1 MKLVDI
7 TDKLQ
12 ALAHEGK
19 ALYEVIFCYDRKIKE
34 PISVKADDKKK
45 IITVKYR

>member
-1 MKLVDI
+1 MNLAEL
-7 TDKLQ
+7 TNKLQ

-34 PISVKADDKKK
+34 SILVMADDKKK